1 MHSPTVDVWFDRS
14 IAAETMQAKP
24 AATAEGA
31 TNMSQQAANQA
42 SAKKAGGEDSLSPFS
57 SDEEDAKRKYY
68 ACMTENF
75 I

>member
-1 MHSPTVDVWFDRS
+1 
-14 IAAETMQAKP
+14 MQAKP

-57 SDEEDAKRKYY
+57 SDEEDAKRKYSRSKSP
-68 ACMTENF
+68 
-75 I
+75 

>member
-1 MHSPTVDVWFDRS
+1 
-14 IAAETMQAKP
+14 MQTKP

-31 TNMSQQAANQA
+31 TSGLSQQAAGHQA

-68 ACMTENF
+68 ACMTEIN